1 MRVIKVLSVA
11 IVAILVAVL
20 SGCSKQP
27 QLSGEVPFADNTQ
40 LVLLDMSQQ
49 NPSPVDTAI
58 VTAGRFSFGKR
69 QFAEGVYLMLL
80 PERQQLEVYLSS
92 DPLVLKV
99 HGDDSRLVEASQS
112 KHSALLNEYYAAD
125 ASFTKVGAECSADL
139 DALKRDTVAFAN
151 MPERERDSV
160 KVARKKEIMDRY
172 EAAYTAYQGQV
183 LEIASRYPNH
193 AFTLHLYSSLIGNV
207 SPEQFNAID
216 AALQTWNNSLD
227 STARMQHIK
236 EFIAREKKT
245 AAGCTFT
252 DFVAQDAQGKEVR
265 LSEVAGKGKVV
276 LLEFWASWCG
286 YCRRANPALVEVYKK
301 FSPKGF
307 EIFGLSL
314 DRSKEDWQKAYA
326 ADKLPWLQ
334 YISQAMENGPADLY
348 NVSGIPF
355 NVLIDGEGVIVAKGL
370 DPDELSAKLAEM
382 LP

>member
-1 MRVIKVLSVA
+1 MRVVKVMSVA

-27 QLSGEVPFADNTQ
+27 QLSGEVPFADSVQ
-40 LVLLDMSQQ
+40 LVLLDMGQQ

-58 VTAGRFSFGKR
+58 VTAGRFSFGSK
-69 QFAEGVYLMLL
+69 QFAEGVYLMLM
-80 PERQQLEVYLSS
+80 PERRQLEVYLSS
-92 DPLVLKV
+92 DPLVVKV
-99 HGDDSRLVEASQS
+99 HGDESGLVEASQS
-112 KHSALLNEYYAAD
+112 KHSALLNEYYAAN
-125 ASFTKVGAECSADL
+125 ASFKKVGAECSADYE
-139 DALKRDTVAFAN
+139 ALKRDTAAFAD
-151 MPERERDSV
+151 MPESEREA
-160 KVARKKEIMDRY
+160 ARSARQKEIMDRW

-183 LEIASRYPNH
+183 LELASRYPNH

-207 SPEQFNAID
+207 SPEQFKAID
-216 AALQTWNNSLD
+216 EALQAWNNSLD
-227 STARMQHIK
+227 TTLQMQHLK

-245 AAGCTFT
+245 AEGCTFT
-252 DFVAQDAQGKEVR
+252 DFVAQDVQGNDVH
-265 LSEVAGKGKVV
+265 LSDVAGRGKVV

-307 EIFGLSL
+307 EVFGLSL
-314 DRSKEDWQKAYA
+314 DRSKDDWQKAYE
-326 ADKLPWLQ
+326 ADKLPWPQ

-370 DPDELSAKLAEM
+370 DPDELSAKLAEK